1 MGIFK
6 LKLRLRD
13 IIARPAQILSW
24 GILPTMNHTPHAYP
38 PVSRWALGS
47 LLTMLFLAAIDTT
60 ILSTAMPKV
69 IADLGGSELYHWVFS
84 AFMVA
89 STVATPFYGKFADL
103 LGVRRCMLVAVSLF
117 LLGSALCGMA
127 RNMPLLIAARALQGL
142 GASGLMGLT
151 MIAFGVLFPPEQR
164 GARQSMVSV
173 VWGVSSLVGPL
184 LGGFLVSVMHWSWIF
199 WFNLPLGLL
208 TTLVFALRFPKQTV
222 PAEHKPFD
230 WLGASFLLLGLS
242 GVMFFLAAGQA
253 VYVPLG
259 LLGGGALV
267 FFFRRQGQVVSPLIP
282 LHLFRSPAIKTAL
295 GLGLLSNI
303 AMFTALTYVP
313 LFLQEV
319 MHYPPTAAG
328 LVLTPMMLSWP
339 IASAAAG
346 LKVNQYGFR
355 SLVMAGAL
363 LMVAGLSGISM
374 GHLAQQSLWMIGAF
388 SALLG
393 CGMGM
398 MTSMLVICVQ
408 VSVHPG
414 EIGTVSAVL
423 NLSRNLGSAGGVSAL
438 GALQVALL
446 ASHGL
451 EGSLTWVF
459 WLLWGLSL
467 LCLGLAFQVPAAT
480 PAELAQRVHS
490 GKADLL

>member
-1 MGIFK
+1 M
-6 LKLRLRD
+6 
-13 IIARPAQILSW
+13 Q
-24 GILPTMNHTPHAYP
+24 NTPHTYP
-38 PVSRWALGS
+38 PVSPWALGS

-69 IADLGGSELYHWVFS
+69 IAELGGSELYHWVFS

-103 LGVRRCMLVAVSLF
+103 LGVRRCMLVAVALF
-117 LLGSALCGMA
+117 LVGSALCGAA
-127 RNMPLLIAARALQGL
+127 RSMPFLIGARALQGL

-208 TTLVFALRFPKQTV
+208 TTLVFALRFPAQV
-222 PAEHKPFD
+222 APVARKPFD
-230 WLGASFLLLGLS
+230 WPGASLLLVGLS
-242 GVMFFLAAGQA
+242 GLMFFLAAGQIHFL
-253 VYVPLG
+253 PLG
-259 LLGGGALV
+259 GVGLLCLF
-267 FFFRRQGQVVSPLIP
+267 FFFRRQGQVPEPLIP
-282 LHLFRSPAIKTAL
+282 LHLFQSGVINTAL

-319 MHYPPTAAG
+319 MKHSPTAAG

-339 IASAAAG
+339 LASAAAG
-346 LKVNQYGFR
+346 MQVNRYGFR
-355 SLVMAGAL
+355 RLIILGAL

-374 GHLAQQSLWMIGAF
+374 GHLAEQSLIVIGAY

-446 ASHGL
+446 AGHGL
-451 EGSLTWVF
+451 AGSLGLVF
-459 WLLWGLSL
+459 VLLWVLSL
-467 LCLGLAFQVPAAT
+467 FCLVLAFKAPSAT
-480 PAELAQRVHS
+480 PAELAQRV
-490 GKADLL
+490 

>member
-1 MGIFK
+1 M
-6 LKLRLRD
+6 
-13 IIARPAQILSW
+13 QNTQHS
-24 GILPTMNHTPHAYP
+24 YP

-69 IADLGGSELYHWVFS
+69 IAELGGSELYHWVFS

-117 LLGSALCGMA
+117 LLGSALCGAA
-127 RNMPLLIAARALQGL
+127 RSMPFLIAARALQGL

-208 TTLVFALRFPKQTV
+208 TTLVFALRFPAQEAPLV
-222 PAEHKPFD
+222 PQARKPFD
-230 WLGASFLLLGLS
+230 WPGAFLLLVGLTAT
-242 GVMFFLAAGQA
+242 MFCLAAGQSSYLA
-253 VYVPLG
+253 LGGVG
-259 LLGGGALV
+259 LLCLYY
-267 FFFRRQGQVVSPLIP
+267 FFRRQGQVPEPLIP
-282 LHLFRSPAIKTAL
+282 LHLFQSSAVKTAL

-319 MHYPPTAAG
+319 MKHSPTAAG

-339 IASAAAG
+339 LASAAAG
-346 LKVNQYGFR
+346 LKVNRYGFR
-355 SLVMAGAL
+355 RLIILGAL
-363 LMVAGLSGISM
+363 SMVAGLSGISL
-374 GHLAQQSLWMIGAF
+374 GHLSQQSLWVIGAF

-408 VSVHPG
+408 VSVRPG

-446 ASHGL
+446 AAHGL
-451 EGSLTWVF
+451 EGSLAAVF
-459 WLLWGLSL
+459 LLLWVLSL
-467 LCLGLAFQVPAAT
+467 LSLVLAFKAPNST
-480 PAELAQRVHS
+480 PAELAQQVLA
-490 GKADLL
+490 KT